1 MLRYML
7 DTNLCI
13 RILRDRPAGLR
24 DRFNAEATA
33 LSVSSIVVY
42 ELLVGAEKSA
52 KPVEIRQEVER
63 FLSRVEVLQFDEPA
77 AAHAAEIRGVLDR
90 RGSPIGPH
98 DTLIA
103 GHARSRGLIV
113 ITGDLGEFGRVDGLR
128 SEDWLASPPVH

>member
-13 RILRDRPAGLR
+13 RVLRDRPQALR
-24 DRFNAEATA
+24 ERFNAEATG
-33 LSVSSIVVY
+33 LCVSSIVVY

-52 KPVEIRQEVER
+52 KPVEVRQEVER
-63 FLSRVEVLQFDEPA
+63 FLARLAVLQFDESA
-77 AAHAAEIRGVLDR
+77 AAHAAEIRARLER
-90 RGSPIGPH
+90 RGSPIGPY

-113 ITGDLGEFGRVDGLR
+113 ITGNLEEFSRVDGLR
-128 SEDWLASPPVH
+128 SEDWAP

>member
-63 FLSRVEVLQFDEPA
+63 FLSRGRSA
-77 AAHAAEIRGVLDR
+77 SIR
-90 RGSPIGPH
+90 
-98 DTLIA
+98 
-103 GHARSRGLIV
+103 
-113 ITGDLGEFGRVDGLR
+113 
-128 SEDWLASPPVH
+128 